1 MKKFLLIKKFLKSTV
16 SFVCILAMI
25 ISSLGIMPAMTAYAR
40 NAVQP
45 LADKANTSDAATV
58 YFGKKGGE
66 PYVWRVIGYDGNG
79 AASKAGSLTLL
90 ASRNFE
96 QYPFS
101 SKGSHIYADSALKPR
116 VDGIADNLS
125 DQEKEAILK
134 RTLVHGVYVG
144 NETDCIAGN
153 ADLTDIL
160 LWPLSAKEAKD
171 VDLSIR
177 MADPAHTEWEDSC
190 WWLRSPA
197 EESRTAHA
205 VKGDGSIFSNWVSQV
220 YGIRPAFYLNPESVL
235 IVSAAKDGKLSGDV
249 GADAMK
255 PVASASNEYKL
266 TILDKSRDFKV
277 LSSEYNKSA
286 HSVEIEYIGAS
297 VYNAST
303 APNEYISA
311 IIKDSNDEVKY
322 YGRVL
327 RPGTANGSFKV
338 DFSGVTVSDT
348 DKFYVFSEQYNGDKS
363 TDYASA
369 LVQVNVSDASSGHS
383 EYGIT
388 VINNGNGTATAS
400 KIMAAGGE
408 EITLKANADSG
419 YHFKEWQ
426 PVSPTSGVTI
436 ENNKFIMPNE
446 AVRIKAVFEQDAP
459 TEHAITVEND
469 GNGTAGADKS
479 KAVRK
484 TTITLT
490 ANANIGYHFKEWQV
504 ISPSTL
510 IITGKTFTM
519 PDEEVRIKAIFE
531 QNTPPSI
538 TGHNI
543 TVENDG
549 NGTANADKSSA
560 EKDTK
565 INLTASANS
574 GYHFKEWQVI
584 SPAGLTITGN
594 TFVMPD
600 SDVRV
605 KAIFEQDT
613 QPSGN
618 PLADKANTSDA
629 ATVYIG
635 ENGGTPYAWRVIAY
649 DGNGAAGKAGSLTL
663 LASGNLDQTRFAKR
677 MNNAYASGL
686 LKIKVDETADKM
698 SEKEKEAIVKRT
710 LSCGSE
716 IGGEVDWIAGDADL
730 TDVLLWP
737 LSAKEAKDVDLS
749 IRMADPANPDW
760 NSSGWWLR
768 SPGFRRVCAG
778 TVSGYGNIIY
788 NTEIFS
794 DTFRGVR
801 PAFYLNQGSILF
813 TSAAEGGKYSG
824 AVGADAL
831 KPVAANAKNEYK
843 LTLLDESRS
852 FKVSSSEYNSSARS
866 VRIQYTGATAYDAA
880 IAPNEYIS
888 AMIKDSNGNIKY
900 YGRILQPESSAG
912 SVAIN
917 FGDVAIGKT
926 DRFYVFSEQY
936 NGDKFTDYASALVPV
951 DLPASP
957 MLKGYGKT
965 VENDGNVTAN
975 VNDTSKN
982 GSGITSNTEKANDA
996 AVASKI
1002 TVKTK
1007 QGKDKTAT
1015 AEISGKMVENAIN
1028 KSKEE
1033 AKVTSIKIKADIPKG
1048 ADKLRLNITESA
1060 LEKIAG
1066 EKVNNLIIESPI
1078 LKAVFDKKAVFEI
1091 KKSSKRSFTLSI
1103 SPAEKLSK
1111 KAESQIG
1118 GRPVYDISI
1127 SYLNG
1132 KKKVTNFKKGTL
1144 TVSIPYS
1151 LRKNEKAD
1159 RLCAVYVDK
1168 KGKVRRVK
1176 GSAYDDKS
1184 RSMVFTTNHL
1194 ATFGIEYT
1202 DSGENLKFAK

>member
-96 QYPFS
+96 EYVFS

-125 DQEKEAILK
+125 DQEKEAIAK
-134 RTLVHGVYVG
+134 RTLVHGAYVG
-144 NETDCIAGN
+144 NETDCIAGD

-177 MADPAHTEWEDSC
+177 MADPAHTEWADSC

-197 EESRTAHA
+197 EESRTAHV

-286 HSVEIEYIGAS
+286 HSVEIKYTGAS

-400 KIMAAGGE
+400 KTMAAQGE

-446 AVRIKAVFEQDAP
+446 AVTVKAVFEQDAP

-490 ANANIGYHFKEWQV
+490 A
-504 ISPSTL
+504 
-510 IITGKTFTM
+510 
-519 PDEEVRIKAIFE
+519 D
-531 QNTPPSI
+531 
-538 TGHNI
+538 
-543 TVENDG
+543 
-549 NGTANADKSSA
+549 
-560 EKDTK
+560 
-565 INLTASANS
+565 ANS

-716 IGGEVDWIAGDADL
+716 IGGEVDWIAGDAAL

-768 SPGFRRVCAG
+768 SPGFMRVCGA

-801 PAFYLNQGSILF
+801 PAFYLNQGSIIF

-843 LTLLDESRS
+843 LTLLDESRN
-852 FKVSSSEYNSSARS
+852 FKVLSSEYNSSARS

-880 IAPNEYIS
+880 TAPNEYIS

-900 YGRILQPESSAG
+900 YGRMLQPESSAG

-917 FGDVAIGKT
+917 FGDVAIRKT

-936 NGDKFTDYASALVPV
+936 NGDKFTDYASALVQV
-951 DLPASP
+951 DLPAP
-957 MLKGYGKT
+957 PVLKGYGKT

-975 VNDTSKN
+975 ANDTSKN

-1002 TVKTK
+1002 TVKAK

-1184 RSMVFTTNHL
+1184 RSMVFTTKHL